1 MYNLFK
7 SEWSIFKMIS
17 FIRFKQN
24 VELIHVFR
32 YRLFGIFYKDMKLFT
47 RSTSEADILTS
58 SVEYRVHL

>member
-24 VELIHVFR
+24 VEQIQVFR
-32 YRLFGIFYKDMKLFT
+32 YRLFGILK
-47 RSTSEADILTS
+47 IS
-58 SVEYRVHL
+58 SYLLARPLKPKS